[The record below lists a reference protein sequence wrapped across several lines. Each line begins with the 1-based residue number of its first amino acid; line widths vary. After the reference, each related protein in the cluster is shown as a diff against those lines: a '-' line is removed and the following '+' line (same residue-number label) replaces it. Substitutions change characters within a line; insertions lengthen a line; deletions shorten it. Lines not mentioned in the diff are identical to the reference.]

1 MIYLLFLYI
10 FIIFYFLRGLL
21 FLKEGIRSKL
31 YRAKLYEQEL
41 IGTKSAAGF
50 LTNQKYTMV
59 DVKTFPSYSYS
70 QILKNTSV
78 ISMQT
83 SFVISSFDLYFNFLE
98 QLYFSFLNI
107 IFLVGKMKCSAV
119 KNRNI
124 FVQSFFLI
132 VTVNYEQRNL
142 IFLYV

>member
-31 YRAKLYEQEL
+31 FRAKLYEQEL

-50 LTNQKYTMV
+50 LTNQKYAIV
-59 DVKTFPSYSYS
+59 DIKTFRSYSYS
-70 QILKNTSV
+70 QIHKNTSV

-83 SFVISSFDLYFNFLE
+83 SFSISPFVLYFDFFE
-98 QLYFSFLNI
+98 QAYFSFLNM
-107 IFLVGKMKCSAV
+107 IFLDGKRKCFAV